1 MKIVHET
8 KALALSLSQLA
19 ESPDINATF
28 NKFKN
33 ALLGFSAKSFWAAY
47 EKTRESS

>member
-28 NKFKN
+28 NNFLN
-33 ALLGFSAKSFWAAY
+33 RHLAFSAKSFWPAY
-47 EKTRESS
+47 EKPSESS